1 MGAIPPET
9 LARRKSNTHAQT
21 HTHTCTHV
29 RTHAHNRTYTHTHT
43 HTSNPAL
50 HNTSRHCPGLHSTKT
65 APPTPNKKT
74 HTHTHSGFPM
84 DPTMT
89 NNVLYDS
96 FVHHVNLPRRDSRAR
111 SWPPLNGRLRVQKHL
126 LGLLCPRVRHC
137 HTCLLV
143 HHWHLSQHRHLHF
156 PVRRRLFSEQAAAAP
171 FSKPYP
177 LCVLLRLR
185 SAGETPG

>member
-1 MGAIPPET
+1 
-9 LARRKSNTHAQT
+9 
-21 HTHTCTHV
+21 
-29 RTHAHNRTYTHTHT
+29 
-43 HTSNPAL
+43 
-50 HNTSRHCPGLHSTKT
+50 
-65 APPTPNKKT
+65 
-74 HTHTHSGFPM
+74 
-84 DPTMT
+84 MT